1 MLAAVWGCRSE
12 HDLQQDVNIPVIQ
25 WGDTQHLSLAFN
37 LNSIEADVRSICT
50 YLSKKK
56 KKKWTNYNDVKF
68 SDGSR

>member
-56 KKKWTNYNDVKF
+56 KNGQITMMLSFLMAAGK
-68 SDGSR
+68 